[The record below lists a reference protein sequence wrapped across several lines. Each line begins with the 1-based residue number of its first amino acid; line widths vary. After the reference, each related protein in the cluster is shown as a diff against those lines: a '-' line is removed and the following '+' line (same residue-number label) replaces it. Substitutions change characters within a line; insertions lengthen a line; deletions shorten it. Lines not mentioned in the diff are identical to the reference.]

1 MAVALPVAVFVSLPA
16 LVSVLCAALPTSP
29 AASFT
34 PLPAFL
40 SVWCTLAPTFFSV
53 CACAAGAV
61 TTLPASPAPPANAA
75 TIRNL
80 EIRIPHPLVRSVHG
94 RAAADRLRVA
104 GSSEPP
110 LPPAQMEV
118 QETSA
123 RPTAES
129 VTFFSEFR
137 RVSWS
142 VPPSWHDPRLCAQ
155 SPGGTCGVG
164 PGCGARSSAVGPEKH
179 EGLQVAIRTKPG
191 IIVRFEVHHGL
202 PVQLPTPFG
211 ERCPH
216 PSCCRLRAARRQPPG
231 RCCAGCAPRRPLR
244 RRQRHADSRHRD
256 AGRSG
261 DRRRRRLQRHRLA
274 RPVQSAGTDRHLS
287 NRGDPSRLQVD
298 SVGADL

>member
-1 MAVALPVAVFVSLPA
+1 MPVALPVAVFVSLPA

-61 TTLPASPAPPANAA
+61 TMLPARPAAPANAA
-75 TIRNL
+75 IVRNL

-110 LPPAQMEV
+110 LPPLPWKCKRRAR
-118 QETSA
+118 TLRSSRSHFSA
-123 RPTAES
+123 SFLVRATDLA
-129 VTFFSEFR
+129 R
-137 RVSWS
+137 SWS
-142 VPPSWHDPRLCAQ
+142 MWR

-164 PGCGARSSAVGPEKH
+164 SGAGREARQSDQKSTKE
-179 EGLQVAIRTKPG
+179 LQAAIRTKPG

-202 PVQLPTPFG
+202 PVELPSPPG
-211 ERCPH
+211 DRSPH
-216 PSCCRLRAARRQPPG
+216 DNRCRLRAACRQSPTRFRAG
-231 RCCAGCAPRRPLR
+231 RTPRRPLR
-244 RRQRHADSRHRD
+244 RRQRHADPRHCD
-256 AGRSG
+256 AGRSR

-274 RPVQSAGTDRHLS
+274 RPVQPAGADRHLS
-287 NRGDPSRLQVD
+287 DRGDPPGLQVD
-298 SVGADL
+298 PLRADL